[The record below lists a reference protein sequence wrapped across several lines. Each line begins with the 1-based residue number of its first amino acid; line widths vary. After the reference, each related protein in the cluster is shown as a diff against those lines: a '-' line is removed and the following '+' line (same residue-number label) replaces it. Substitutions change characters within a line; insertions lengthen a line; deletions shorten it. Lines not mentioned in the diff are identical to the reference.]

1 MAASKMEH
9 AIKEAPDVV
18 PAIDFIAAKDNIV
31 FQLVNTEQNKE
42 MLRDMPNRSFQDLS
56 IIYRWIVKTD
66 VEGIQSTVIHNS
78 LAEKLGISE
87 EQMFKLAV
95 ENTRRI
101 FPPTVKSMNDVIRD
115 MFMKDGMPAEIADMM
130 IGEMPAEQ
138 TMWIISNDRGINGA
152 KKGIAYEIFN

>member
-1 MAASKMEH
+1 MEH

-18 PAIDFIAAKDNIV
+18 PAIDFNAAKDNIV

-42 MLRDMPNRSFQDLS
+42 MLQDIPNRSFQDLS

-78 LAEKLGISE
+78 LAEKLGTSE

-101 FPPTVKSMNDVIRD
+101 FPPTVKSM
-115 MFMKDGMPAEIADMM
+115 KD
-130 IGEMPAEQ
+130 
-138 TMWIISNDRGINGA
+138 
-152 KKGIAYEIFN
+152 